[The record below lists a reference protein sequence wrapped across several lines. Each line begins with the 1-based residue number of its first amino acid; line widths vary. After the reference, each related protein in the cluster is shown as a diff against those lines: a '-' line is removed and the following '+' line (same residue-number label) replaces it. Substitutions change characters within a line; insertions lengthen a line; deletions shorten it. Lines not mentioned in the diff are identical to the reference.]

1 MGSGVSTAHLL
12 LVVEDSAGIRPVTGG
27 TAVGQHVVGGRLL
40 EQEPIGLQ
48 LVLLLLGHATK
59 RVVGANEVAGHLGGG
74 SGSAV
79 TRVKETIKQRLSS
92 EVI

>member
-27 TAVGQHVVGGRLL
+27 TAGGQHVVGGR
-40 EQEPIGLQ
+40 QEPIGLQ
-48 LVLLLLGHATK
+48 LVLLLLGHATQ
-59 RVVGANEVAGHLGGG
+59 RVVGASEVAGHLGGG

-79 TRVKETIKQRLSS
+79 TRVKET
-92 EVI
+92 